1 MKRDGG
7 LWGYQALSFQKVGL
21 RIVGSAQQHLI
32 FFFNLFVY
40 FNTKQ
45 LMTSLYFA
53 ISHWLWKT
61 EGFKVAHSC
70 EEGSDS
76 LMI

>member
-1 MKRDGG
+1 MGIPSTVIPKSGIKDCRF
-7 LWGYQALSFQKVGL
+7 S
-21 RIVGSAQQHLI
+21 SATFDF

-61 EGFKVAHSC
+61 EGFKVALSC